1 MNNNNNKVKTKL
13 YFHGCSYSSVQSIIH
28 YGFHSTN
35 ASNYDLF
42 EGAAQSGNSSIC
54 LTRDILNSH
63 LYGTRYSTDGKYYLF
78 AVQIA
83 KTNVNSD
90 WISLLNDETY
100 LALPTH
106 LIVYQKREHL

>member
-1 MNNNNNKVKTKL
+1 MSNNSKGRTNL

-35 ASNYDLF
+35 ASNYQSF
-42 EGAAQSGNSSIC
+42 EGAAQSVC
-54 LTRDILNSH
+54 LTRDVLNSH

-83 KTNVNSD
+83 KTDTNNND
-90 WISLLNDETY
+90 DDRISLSNDETC
-100 LALPTH
+100 LALPTY
-106 LIVYQKREHL
+106 LIIYRKREHF